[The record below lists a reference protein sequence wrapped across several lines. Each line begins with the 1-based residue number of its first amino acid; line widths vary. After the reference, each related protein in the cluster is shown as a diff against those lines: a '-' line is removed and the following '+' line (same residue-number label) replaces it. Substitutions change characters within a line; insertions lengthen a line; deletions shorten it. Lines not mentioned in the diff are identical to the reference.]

1 MSAFVWIV
9 ALLVY
14 VVGTAVTLRILILGN
29 ENKMQEANDRGS
41 RKYAGHT
48 NWYDLPGTFFG
59 TIFGTIA
66 WPVLAV
72 LWVYWKLVFPKGR
85 KTKFMRT
92 KELRAREAEAAEKLK
107 RAEQLVKDWLPGE
120 QQKALERGPVI
131 GYETGDRLLDEL
143 LDDHVRRRQRPG
155 R

>member
-1 MSAFVWIV
+1 MSAFAWIV
-9 ALLVY
+9 VLLVY
-14 VVGTAVTLRILILGN
+14 VVGTAVALRILILGN
-29 ENKMQEANDRGS
+29 ENKMQKAHDQGS
-41 RKYAGHT
+41 RKYVGMT

-59 TIFGTIA
+59 TVLGTIA

-72 LWVYWKLVFPKGR
+72 LWVYWKMVFPKGR
-85 KTKFMRT
+85 KTKFMRE

-107 RAEQLVKDWLPGE
+107 RAEQLVKEWLPGE
-120 QQKALERGPVI
+120 QAKALERGPVI

-143 LDDHVRRRQRPG
+143 VNDHVRRSRRS